1 MVFMIM
7 VFVGRQYFDSAI
19 TLPKIMSIKSDR
31 NKPLHLHKVF
41 QKALNIIQASEVMS
55 TIFDE
60 AIKTT
65 KTDQEI

>member
-1 MVFMIM
+1 
-7 VFVGRQYFDSAI
+7 
-19 TLPKIMSIKSDR
+19 MSSKSDR
-31 NKPLHLHKVF
+31 NKPLHLHKAF
-41 QKALNIIQASEVMS
+41 QKALNIIQAFEVMS